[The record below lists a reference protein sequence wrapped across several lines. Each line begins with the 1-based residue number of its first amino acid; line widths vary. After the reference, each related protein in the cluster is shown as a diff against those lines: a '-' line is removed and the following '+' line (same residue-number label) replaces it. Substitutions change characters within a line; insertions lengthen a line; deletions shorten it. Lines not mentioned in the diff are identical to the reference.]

1 MLTSL
6 KAQAEKLVAR
16 KTEES
21 DRIDEPLIV
30 EQDVENKD
38 PITFHPQAVK
48 ETLATLNNLSQDDLE
63 LINMFVQKYNQQDEE
78 RKMDLFATF
87 EMDIEETGAKPE
99 EENEEI
105 EETGSEYETSNDNE
119 PESESYTTSQEL
131 NVPNS
136 QISEDGDR
144 SCENLLPPE
153 NGFLQYSDGLRPG
166 SVVTYSCVAG
176 YEIRQRGPVRKVRTI
191 LCFLII
197 CD

>member
-1 MLTSL
+1 MLTPL

-16 KTEES
+16 KSEES

-87 EMDIEETGAKPE
+87 EMDIEETGEEPE
-99 EENEEI
+99 EEIEKI
-105 EETGSEYETSNDNE
+105 EETGSEYETSNDDE
-119 PESESYTTSQEL
+119 VESESYTTS
-131 NVPNS
+131 NDVYDPNS
-136 QISEDGDR
+136 QFSEDGDR

-176 YEIRQRGPVRKVRTI
+176 YEIRQRGPVRKVSTI
-191 LCFLII
+191 Y
-197 CD
+197 